1 MRRANQSPVLG
12 HVIWLDQSQTSIIRV
27 VTWLEDREQDGDL
40 DTEAA
45 ILDVGCGN
53 GVLSI
58 DLFKAGFSNITGQ
71 KEYQVL
77 EFTSR

>member
-1 MRRANQSPVLG
+1 MRRANQSPVFG
-12 HVIWLDQSQTSIIRV
+12 HVIWLDQSQTSNIRV
-27 VTWLEDREQDGDL
+27 VTWLEDREQEGDL

-58 DLFKAGFSNITGQ
+58 DLFKAGFSNITGC
-71 KEYQVL
+71 
-77 EFTSR
+77 

>member
-1 MRRANQSPVLG
+1 MPVSG
-12 HVIWLDQSQTSIIRV
+12 PMICLDQSQTVNVRV

-58 DLFKAGFSNITGQ
+58 VLFKAGFSNITGC
-71 KEYQVL
+71 
-77 EFTSR
+77 

>member
-1 MRRANQSPVLG
+1 MILFDQSP
-12 HVIWLDQSQTSIIRV
+12 TSIIRV
-27 VTWLEDREQDGDL
+27 VTWLEDREQEGDL

-58 DLFKAGFSNITGQ
+58 DLFKAGFSNITGC
-71 KEYQVL
+71 
-77 EFTSR
+77 